1 VWVGSVQLH
10 NFRNYEQLTAN
21 LTPGLNL
28 VFGENGRGKTNL
40 VEGIFFLG
48 SFESHRIAANSNLI
62 RAGQNSATISV
73 TANSQKR
80 NLVLASEINRSAS
93 NRYFLNGNQQR
104 RVADVTGVVRSLIFA
119 PEDLDLIR
127 RDPQDRRFF
136 LDQALAL
143 LKPRMGGVRSDYDRV
158 LKQRNALLKSARQTT
173 KPDLSTLDI
182 WDEQLVSLGSEI
194 ISARIELVSALQPLV
209 AGFYKALANSEE
221 IVELAIQS
229 SIASDDDESV
239 ETLESAKIA
248 EISTMFME
256 KLAANRSREL
266 ERGITL
272 SGPHRDELLIL
283 KDRLPARTQSS
294 QGEAWSM
301 ALGLKLALGELIR
314 TDSPTGDPIL
324 ILDDVFA
331 VLDAGRRER
340 LVKFVSSYEQVII
353 TSADRES
360 APNLEW
366 TTQLEVLQGGL
377 IETQL

>member
-1 VWVGSVQLH
+1 MWVGSVQLH

-28 VFGENGRGKTNL
+28 VYGENGRGKTNL

-62 RAGQNSATISV
+62 RSGQSSATISV
-73 TANSQKR
+73 TANSNKR

-104 RVADVTGVVRSLIFA
+104 RVGDVTGVVRSLIFA
-119 PEDLDLIR
+119 PEDLDIVR

-143 LKPRMGGVRSDYDRV
+143 LKPRLSGVRSDYDRV

-194 ISARIELVSALQPLV
+194 IRARIELVSALQPLLSE
-209 AGFYKALANSEE
+209 FYKALANSEE
-221 IVELAIQS
+221 VVEMSVQS
-229 SIASDDDESV
+229 SIASEDEESLV
-239 ETLESAKIA
+239 TLESAKIP
-248 EISTMFME
+248 EVSEMFME
-256 KLAANRSREL
+256 KLAANRHREL
-266 ERGITL
+266 ERGVTL
-272 SGPHRDELLIL
+272 FGPHRDELMIL
-283 KDRLPARTQSS
+283 KDGLPARTQSS
-294 QGEAWSM
+294 QGEAWSI

-314 TDSPTGDPIL
+314 TDSATGDPIL

-340 LVKFVSSYEQVII
+340 LVKFVSGYEQVII

-360 APNLEW
+360 APSLEW
-366 TTQLEVLQGGL
+366 STQLEVLQGGL
-377 IETQL
+377 VEAQL

>member
-1 VWVGSVQLH
+1 MWVGSVQLH

-28 VFGENGRGKTNL
+28 VYGENGRGKTNL

-104 RVADVTGVVRSLIFA
+104 RVADVTGLVRSLIFA

-182 WDEQLVSLGSEI
+182 WDEQLVSLGTEI

-248 EISTMFME
+248 DISTMFME